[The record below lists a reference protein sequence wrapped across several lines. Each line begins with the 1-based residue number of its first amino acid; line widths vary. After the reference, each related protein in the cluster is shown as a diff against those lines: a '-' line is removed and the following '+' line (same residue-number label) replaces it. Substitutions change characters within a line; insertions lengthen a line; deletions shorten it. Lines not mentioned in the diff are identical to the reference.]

1 MKAAGL
7 ALVLLASTAS
17 AVAGPPPT
25 VGPTAGEMSRLVQ
38 WGRIDLRL
46 RSDPGR
52 TARMEDAVAYSQ
64 PLADRLES
72 DRSFVPSWDEW
83 SILSDRASALVDLR
97 RFAEVASLEQR
108 MESVEGRPVRP
119 YVAAAAGT
127 SLLEMREPERAIP
140 LLERAVGALELW
152 SDEWEQAAV
161 ALYWALD
168 DAGREAEGSALL
180 TRWIADAPARL
191 RSGEPNPAW
200 LELRILRVLQLLR
213 SNRPGEAHVEVRKL
227 QQVAPFHAGVRE
239 AVASVSGARG
249 LTRRSLEDLALL
261 AAIDPAD
268 LGDRGREVDLLLT
281 LHRYEEAEAALARA
295 RECHPDA
302 SSVKRAARSWETF
315 QRAEVYADAT
325 YAASSN
331 QNPLGAQEW
340 MATLWGFSEPVDLHW
355 RLYARAIA
363 TGATFS
369 GDVTTWARGAAGVE
383 WTPPDWR
390 LRLDL
395 SEGTSERL
403 GASLSTVWTPSDR
416 WSLDG
421 HLAAISDALPMQ
433 AWRSGILVN
442 LDAALAATRSWS
454 ESTRASVGASWQAFS
469 DTNQR
474 VSISGAA
481 TQRLLGSSRFVITGA
496 LSLWGGLNTLANA
509 PYFNPAWAWSASAEA
524 RVDWQTWQRYE
535 RRFDQRLTASTG
547 ASWQVNYGALPLWK
561 ARYEHVWQ
569 LGYDLAL
576 QYGIVASQ
584 IPYDGALA
592 FALGGNVM
600 LDWRF

>member
-1 MKAAGL
+1 MKVAAL
-7 ALVLLASTAS
+7 ALALLASTADPS
-17 AVAGPPPT
+17 AA
-25 VGPTAGEMSRLVQ
+25 EMSRLVQ

-46 RSDPGR
+46 RADPGR
-52 TARMEDAVAYSQ
+52 SARMEEAIAYSQ
-64 PLADRLES
+64 PVADRLES
-72 DRSFVPSWDEW
+72 DRTFVPSWNEW
-83 SILSDRASALVDLR
+83 AVLSDRVSALADLR
-97 RFAEVASLEQR
+97 RFAEVVALEQR
-108 MESVEGRPVRP
+108 MDRVEGRPVRA
-119 YVAAAAGT
+119 YVAAAAGAA
-127 SLLEMREPERAIP
+127 LLEMREPERAIP
-140 LLERAVGALELW
+140 LLERAVGALEPW
-152 SDEWEQAAV
+152 SDEWEQAAM

-168 DAGREAEGSALL
+168 DAGREAEAAALL
-180 TRWIADAPARL
+180 IGWIASAPPRL
-191 RSGEPNPAW
+191 RSGEPNPSW
-200 LELRILRVLQLLR
+200 LELRILRVLQLVR
-213 SNRPGEAHVEVRKL
+213 SNRPAEAQVEVRKL
-227 QQVAPFHAGVRE
+227 QQVAPYNAGVRE
-239 AVASVSGARG
+239 AVATVSSARG
-249 LTRRSLEDLALL
+249 FTRRSLDDLSLL

-268 LGDRGREVDLLLT
+268 LGDRGREVDLLLA
-281 LHRYEEAEAALARA
+281 LHRYEEAAAALARA
-295 RECHPDA
+295 RERHPEA
-302 SSVKRAARSWETF
+302 SSVKRATRSWETF

-363 TGATFS
+363 TGATFP
-369 GDVTTWARGAAGVE
+369 GDVTTWERGAAGVE

-416 WSLDG
+416 WGLDG
-421 HLAAISDALPMQ
+421 HLATISDALPMQ
-433 AWRSGILVN
+433 AWRAGILVN
-442 LDAALAATRSWS
+442 LDAAVAATRAWS

-469 DTNQR
+469 DANQR
-474 VSISGAA
+474 VSISGTA
-481 TQRLLGSSRFVITGA
+481 TQRLLGSSRFVVTGA

-509 PYFNPAWAWSASAEA
+509 PYFNPAWAWSATAEA

-584 IPYDGALA
+584 IPYDGVLA